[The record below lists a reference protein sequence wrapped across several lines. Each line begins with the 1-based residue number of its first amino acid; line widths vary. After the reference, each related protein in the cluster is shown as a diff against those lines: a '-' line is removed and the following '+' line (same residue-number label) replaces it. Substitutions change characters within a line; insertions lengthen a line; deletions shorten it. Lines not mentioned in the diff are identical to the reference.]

1 MDFVNCFPT
10 EVSSMIFSYLDVG
23 SLLQASLVCKN
34 WRNIVMNLE
43 FVWKKK
49 CLTLD
54 QISVNQDKEHGIP
67 WKTIAILNY
76 GRNGV
81 KRRWLQGR
89 YSNLNWK
96 SPQEIPKDFLCKL
109 DVDTWGRILDAEFS
123 RTQ

>member
-1 MDFVNCFPT
+1 MDFVNSLPT
-10 EVSSMIFSYLDVG
+10 EVSSIIFSYLDVG

-34 WRNIVMNLE
+34 WRNIVVNLE

-54 QISVNQDKEHGIP
+54 QISVNQDKANGIP
-67 WKTIAILNY
+67 WKRIAILNY

-89 YSNLNWK
+89 YSYLK
-96 SPQEIPKDFLCKL
+96 SSQEIPKDFLCKL